1 MTLEVAVIPG
11 SRGQWPCL
19 QRGALRGEGWT
30 SRLISRE
37 VRMWYWKRPAGKSS
51 IPAVRAEPRGPFKS
65 AKIGEKENR
74 VNVEMFKRIFNVLL
88 VLVFKSIEYTV
99 RVCRSEKLFLT
110 RSICIV
116 IILLLSFCCL
126 NSAWLHI

>member
-1 MTLEVAVIPG
+1 MVKTYLTEKGTLGHWGLLRVGVTLEVAVIPG

-30 SRLISRE
+30 SRLTRRE
-37 VRMWYWKRPAGKSS
+37 VRMWCWKRPVGKSG
-51 IPAVRAEPRGPFKS
+51 IPAMRAEPRGQLKS
-65 AKIGEKENR
+65 AKIGEKGNR

-99 RVCRSEKLFLT
+99 KSL
-110 RSICIV
+110 
-116 IILLLSFCCL
+116 
-126 NSAWLHI
+126 